1 VLKVFWYAQL
11 KKWFCNLKVNMN
23 TRINPNKTEW
33 ERLCARPT
41 LNLENLEAT
50 IQTVFEQVKS
60 NGDQALIELTK
71 RFDGASLSELEVS
84 SEEWETYI
92 KEVDENLKEAIQTAA
107 NNIET
112 FHRSQQL
119 LEEVVETSQGVTCW
133 RKSVAIQRVGLY
145 IPGGSAPL
153 FSTVLMLGIPASIAN
168 CPTRIL
174 CTPPDSFG
182 QINPAIAYAARL
194 AGVQR
199 IFKVGGAQAIAAMSI
214 GTETIPK
221 VDKLFGPGNQ
231 YVTAAKVYAQRL
243 GVAID
248 MPAGPSEV
256 LVASDDSI
264 PASFVAA
271 DLLAQAEHGPDSQV
285 VFLSDSET
293 YLEEVM
299 DQLKLQLLALPRVEI
314 AVEAL
319 NNSLMVV
326 LDSENWSGFINT
338 YAPEHLIVMGNYEQQ
353 VVNEI
358 INAGSVFI
366 GRFSAESFGDYAS
379 GTNHTLPT
387 AGFAKAYSGVSLD
400 SFVKKITY
408 QQVSK
413 EGLINLGG
421 TVVTMAM
428 AEGLQG
434 HAAAVEIRLKQV
446 EDSGDLRDSEF
457 QSEFSLETTIRPEFL
472 EITPYSSAREEY
484 EGEAAVFLDA
494 NENGLLQNY
503 NRYPDPLQRELKRVV
518 AAIKGFSVEHLFLG
532 NGSDEVLDLILRL
545 VGRPRVDQVAFLNPS
560 YGMYHVLANINQL
573 KPVPIQLD
581 ATFEIEPSK
590 VLREANGCK
599 VLILCNPN
607 NPTGKLIT
615 RKAML
620 EIISNFR
627 GVVVVDEAY
636 IDFCPSESVHDLIL
650 EYPNLIV
657 TQTLSKSF
665 GMAGLRIGMAIAN
678 TDWIHALNRIKP
690 PYNLST
696 IVQDKAM
703 EILQKNNWKD
713 IVQTIVSERSRVKSA
728 LEICDNVI
736 QVIDSEANFLLFQ
749 VTDANAVYAK
759 LANEGI
765 VVRNRT
771 NQAGCQNML
780 RVSIGSPEENNR
792 FIQSL
797 KRL

>member
-1 VLKVFWYAQL
+1 MRIQ
-11 KKWFCNLKVNMN
+11 
-23 TRINPNKTEW
+23 INPNRTEW
-33 ERLCARPT
+33 KALSARPG
-41 LNLENLEAT
+41 LDVVDLEET
-50 IQTVFEQVKS
+50 IQTVFNQVKVS
-60 NGDQALIELTK
+60 GDEALKDYTK
-71 RFDGASLSELEVS
+71 RFDGVHLTDIEVTAD
-84 SEEWETYI
+84 EWEACI
-92 KEVDENLKEAIQTAA
+92 ELMDESLKQAIQIAA
-107 NNIET
+107 TNIET
-112 FHRSQQL
+112 FHRSQQQ
-119 LEEVVETSQGVTCW
+119 EEQRVETTAGVTCW
-133 RKSVAIQRVGLY
+133 RKSLPIQCVGMY

-243 GVAID
+243 GIAID

-256 LVASDDSI
+256 LVASDDSV

-338 YAPEHLIVMGNYEQQ
+338 YAPEHLIVMGKYEEE
-353 VVNEI
+353 VVNEVV
-358 INAGSVFI
+358 NAGSVFI
-366 GRFSAESFGDYAS
+366 GPFTAESFGDYAS

-408 QQVSK
+408 QKVNRI
-413 EGLINLGG
+413 GLQELGN
-421 TVVTMAM
+421 TVVTLAQ

-434 HAAAVEIRLKQV
+434 HANAVLVRINKELKVQKQD
-446 EDSGDLRDSEF
+446 E
-457 QSEFSLETTIRPEFL
+457 QSIAMYIRPEFQK
-472 EITPYSSAREEY
+472 ITPYSSARDEF
-484 EGEAAVFLDA
+484 EGNAAVFLDA

-503 NRYPDPLQRELKRVV
+503 NRYPDPLQRRLKQVV
-518 AAIKGFSVEHLFLG
+518 SEIKGLKTDQLFLG

-581 ATFEIEPSK
+581 AKFEIEPSK

-620 EIISNFR
+620 EIFSNFR

-636 IDFCPSESVHDLIL
+636 IDFCPSESVHDLIM

-665 GMAGLRIGMAIAN
+665 GMAGLRIGMAIAS

-728 LEICDNVI
+728 LEICDKVV
-736 QVIDSEANFLLFQ
+736 QVVDSEANFLLFQ